1 MCRGVTRICYAMNQT
16 RTFLMFALLAVAY
29 LLFIAWEK
37 DYAPPPAQPTV
48 AGASSAAIASS
59 DGSVPGAMPGAS
71 SAAASAAAPAIAT
84 DATHAGQAPSQLI
97 SVDTDVLHLLVDT
110 RGGSVVHADLLAY
123 PNAPRT
129 HKQPNPPP
137 TVLLANDDAHFFVA
151 QSGLVSSSDTAAQ
164 DQPNHQALFH
174 SEHTAYTLANG
185 QNELQVELTWQDAA
199 GLKVTKTYSFKR
211 GSYVIGVS
219 QRIDNG
225 AAKTWQGNAYQQL
238 LRAEP
243 PKPGSWLKNYTDP
256 ESRSFQGAGWYTGEK
271 FEKLAFKDFAEKK
284 DALDSD
290 IKGGWAAMLRL
301 YFFAAWIPPANQ
313 TDHYV
318 TQTINPGSAHPRYL
332 IRAVGP
338 ALSVAP
344 GQSVDSQ
351 ARLYVGPNVQG
362 TLDAIA
368 PGLDLSIDYGMFK
381 IIAVPM
387 HAVLSFFHAITKN
400 WGLAIILLVLLIKG
414 VTWKLTAMQ
423 YKSSAK
429 MRKLAPRIQALKERY
444 GDDKQKMQQA
454 TMELYKKEKV
464 NPMGGCLPVLITMPV
479 FYGLFYVLEYSLE
492 LRHAAFLWIPDLSA
506 PDPFYILPIIYALV
520 MLGTQWLNPVAAGMD
535 PAQAKMMKVMPL
547 LFTVMFAFFP
557 AGLCLY
563 YAVNGLVGLGQ
574 QWWVTHHV
582 DREQDVV
589 KAV

>member
-1 MCRGVTRICYAMNQT
+1 MNQT
-16 RTFLMFALLAVAY
+16 RTFLMFALFAVGY
-29 LLFIAWEK
+29 LLFLAWEK
-37 DYAPPPAQPTV
+37 DYAPPPVV
-48 AGASSAAIASS
+48 AASTSTSATA
-59 DGSVPGAMPGAS
+59 DGSVPGAIPSASTAS
-71 SAAASAAAPAIAT
+71 SSVSAIGNAGADAAHAPA
-84 DATHAGQAPSQLI
+84 QLI
-97 SVDTDVLHLLVDT
+97 SITTDVLQLTVDT
-110 RGGSVVHADLLAY
+110 RGGSLVHADLLAY

-129 HKQPNPPP
+129 RKEPSPAP
-137 TVLLANDDAHFFVA
+137 TTLLDNDPTEYFVA

-164 DQPNHQALFH
+164 DQPNHQAVFE
-174 SEHTAYTLANG
+174 SAKTTYTMADG
-185 QNELQVELTWQDAA
+185 QDELKVDLTWQDAA

-211 GSYVIGVS
+211 GSYVIGLS

-225 AAKTWQGNAYQQL
+225 GSQPWTGNAYQQL
-238 LRAEP
+238 LRVAP
-243 PKPGSWLKNYTDP
+243 VATGNWLTNMSHP
-256 ESRSFQGAGWYTGEK
+256 ELRAFQGAAWYTGEK
-271 FEKLAFKDFAEKK
+271 FQKLPFKDFKEPK
-284 DALDSD
+284 DQLDSQ

-301 YFFAAWIPPANQ
+301 YFFAAWIPPADH
-313 TDHYV
+313 TEHYV
-318 TQTINPGSAHPRYL
+318 TKTINPDSAQPHYL

-344 GQSVDSQ
+344 GQSTTTD
-351 ARLYVGPNVQG
+351 ARLYLGPNVQG

-368 PGLDLSIDYGMFK
+368 PGLNLTIDYGMFK
-381 IIAVPM
+381 LIAVPM
-387 HAVLSFFHAITKN
+387 HAVLSFLDGIAHN
-400 WGLAIILLVLLIKG
+400 WGLSIILLVLLIKG
-414 VTWKLTAMQ
+414 ATWKLTAVQ

-479 FYGLFYVLEYSLE
+479 FYGLYYVLTSSLE
-492 LRHAAFLWIPDLSA
+492 LRHAPFLWIPDLSA
-506 PDPFYILPIIYALV
+506 HDPLYILPIIYALV
-520 MLGTQWLNPVAAGMD
+520 MLGTQWLNPAAAGMD

-547 LFTVMFAFFP
+547 LFTLMFAFFP

-582 DREQDVV
+582 DRDDTV
-589 KAV
+589 KAA

>member
-1 MCRGVTRICYAMNQT
+1 MNQT

-37 DYAPPPAQPTV
+37 DYAPPPPVTA
-48 AGASSAAIASS
+48 ASASSAATPSA
-59 DGSVPGAMPGAS
+59 DGSVPGAIPTTATPTAS
-71 SAAASAAAPAIAT
+71 SGTAAAIAT
-84 DATHAGQAPSQLI
+84 NVAHAGQAPSQLI
-97 SVDTDVLHLLVDT
+97 TINTDVLRLSVDT

-129 HKQPNPPP
+129 HKAPNPPP
-137 TVLLANDDAHFFVA
+137 TVLLASDDAHYFVA
-151 QSGLVSSSDTAAQ
+151 QSGLVSSSDTAPQ
-164 DQPNHQALFH
+164 DQPNHQALFQ
-174 SEHTAYTLANG
+174 SAQTAYTLADG
-185 QNELQVELTWQDAA
+185 QNELNVELTWQDAA

-225 AAKTWQGNAYQQL
+225 AAQAWQGNAYQQL
-238 LRAEP
+238 LRVEP
-243 PKPGSWLKNYTDP
+243 PKAGNWLTNMSNP
-256 ESRSFQGAGWYTGEK
+256 ESRSFQGAAWYNGEK
-271 FEKLAFKDFAEKK
+271 FEKLPFADFKKEK
-284 DALDSD
+284 DQLNSQF
-290 IKGGWAAMLRL
+290 KGGWAAMLRL
-301 YFFAAWIPPANQ
+301 YFVTAWIPPAGETEQ
-313 TDHYV
+313 YT
-318 TQTINPGSAHPRYL
+318 TQTINPDSAQPRYL

-344 GQSVDSQ
+344 GQSLTSQ
-351 ARLYVGPNVQG
+351 SRLYLGPNVQG
-362 TLDAIA
+362 TLDAVA
-368 PGLDLSIDYGMFK
+368 PGLDLAIDYGMFK

-387 HAVLSFFHAITKN
+387 HWVLSQFHAISKN
-400 WGLAIILLVLLIKG
+400 WGVAIILLVLLIKG
-414 VTWKLTAMQ
+414 LTWKLTALQ
-423 YKSSAK
+423 YKSTAK
-429 MRKLAPRIQALKERY
+429 QRKLAPRIQALKERY
-444 GDDKQKMQQA
+444 GDDKVKMQQA

-464 NPMGGCLPVLITMPV
+464 NPMGGCLPILITMPV

-520 MLGTQWLNPVAAGMD
+520 MLGTQWLNPAAAGMD

-582 DREQDVV
+582 DREQEVV
-589 KAV
+589 KAA

>member
-1 MCRGVTRICYAMNQT
+1 MNQT

-29 LLFIAWEK
+29 FLFLAWEK
-37 DYAPPPAQPTV
+37 DYAPPPPAAV
-48 AGASSAAIASS
+48 AAASSSAAIPSTT
-59 DGSVPGAMPGAS
+59 DGSVPGAIPS
-71 SAAASAAAPAIAT
+71 ASATSGNTPAIAS
-84 DATHAGQAPSQLI
+84 DAVGHAQAQLVTI
-97 SVDTDVLHLLVDT
+97 TTDVLKLTVDT

-123 PNAPRT
+123 PDAPRT
-129 HKQPNPPP
+129 HKQPNPAP
-137 TVLLANDDAHFFVA
+137 TVLLDNDPTHYFVA
-151 QSGLVSSSDTAAQ
+151 QNGLVSSSDTAPQ
-164 DQPNHQALFH
+164 DQPSHQAVFQSAKTSYVLP
-174 SEHTAYTLANG
+174 AG
-185 QNELQVELTWQDAA
+185 QDELKVDLTWQDAA

-211 GSYVIGVS
+211 GSYVIGLS

-225 AAKTWQGNAYQQL
+225 SDKPWQGNAYQQL
-238 LRAEP
+238 LRVEP
-243 PKPGSWLKNYTDP
+243 PKAGSWLANYTNP
-256 ESRSFQGAGWYTGEK
+256 EIRSFQGAAWYTGEK
-271 FEKLAFKDFAEKK
+271 FEKLLFKDFKEPK
-284 DALDSD
+284 DQLDSQ

-301 YFFAAWIPPANQ
+301 YFFAAWIPPADQ

-318 TQTINPGSAHPRYL
+318 TETINPDSAQPRYL

-344 GQSVDSQ
+344 GQSTTST
-351 ARLYVGPNVQG
+351 ARLYIGPNVQG

-368 PGLDLSIDYGMFK
+368 PGLDLTIDYGMFK
-381 IIAVPM
+381 LIAVPM
-387 HAVLSFFHAITKN
+387 HGVLSFLHGIAHN
-400 WGLAIILLVLLIKG
+400 WGVAIILLVLLIKG
-414 VTWKLTAMQ
+414 LTWKLTAMQ
-423 YKSSAK
+423 YRSSAR

-492 LRHAAFLWIPDLSA
+492 LRHAPFLWIPDLSA
-506 PDPFYILPIIYALV
+506 PDPLYILPIIYAIV
-520 MLGTQWLNPVAAGMD
+520 MLGTQWLNPAAAGMD

-574 QWWVTHHV
+574 QWWVTHHIE
-582 DREQDVV
+582 REETA
-589 KAV
+589 KAA

>member
-1 MCRGVTRICYAMNQT
+1 MNQT

-37 DYAPPPAQPTV
+37 DYAPPPQIAPASAST
-48 AGASSAAIASS
+48 SSA
-59 DGSVPGAMPGAS
+59 DGSVPGAIPTATS
-71 SAAASAAAPAIAT
+71 PTAASGTAAAIAT
-84 DATHAGQAPSQLI
+84 DAAHAGQAPSQLI
-97 SVDTDVLHLLVDT
+97 TINTDVLHLRVDT

-123 PNAPRT
+123 PNAPST
-129 HKQPNPPP
+129 HKVPNPPP
-137 TVLLANDDAHFFVA
+137 TVLLANDDTHYFVA
-151 QSGLVSSSDTAAQ
+151 QSGLVSSSDTAPQ
-164 DQPNHQALFH
+164 DQPNHQALFQ
-174 SEHTAYTLANG
+174 SAQTAYTLADG
-185 QNELQVELTWQDAA
+185 QNELNVDLTWQDAA

-225 AAKTWQGNAYQQL
+225 AAQAWQGNAYQQL
-238 LRAEP
+238 LRIEP
-243 PKPGSWLKNYTDP
+243 PHTGNWLTNMSNP
-256 ESRSFQGAGWYTGEK
+256 ESRSFQGAAWYTGEK
-271 FEKLAFKDFAEKK
+271 FEKLPFADFKKEK
-284 DALDSD
+284 DQLNSQ

-301 YFFAAWIPPANQ
+301 YFVTAWIPPAGE
-313 TDHYV
+313 TDQYT
-318 TQTINPGSAHPRYL
+318 TQTINPDSAHPRYL

-344 GQSVDSQ
+344 GQSLTSQ
-351 ARLYVGPNVQG
+351 SRLYLGPNVQG
-362 TLDAIA
+362 TLDAVA
-368 PGLDLSIDYGMFK
+368 PGLDLTIDYGMFK
-381 IIAVPM
+381 VIAVPM
-387 HAVLSFFHAITKN
+387 HWVLSQFHAISKN

-414 VTWKLTAMQ
+414 LTWKLTALQ

-444 GDDKQKMQQA
+444 GDDKVKMQQA

-479 FYGLFYVLEYSLE
+479 FYGLFYVLQYSLE
-492 LRHAAFLWIPDLSA
+492 LRHAAFMWIPDLSA
-506 PDPFYILPIIYALV
+506 PDPFYILPIIYAAV

-582 DREQDVV
+582 DREEVV
-589 KAV
+589 KAT

>member
-1 MCRGVTRICYAMNQT
+1 MNQT
-16 RTFLMFALLAVAY
+16 RTFLMFAMLAVAY
-29 LLFIAWEK
+29 LLFVAWEK
-37 DYAPPPAQPTV
+37 DYAPQPQATV
-48 AGASSAAIASS
+48 ASASSTAA
-59 DGSVPGAMPGAS
+59 DGSVPGAIPSAS
-71 SAAASAAAPAIAT
+71 TSEATPAIAA
-84 DATHAGQAPSQLI
+84 DGTHAPATPAVSQLVTI
-97 SVDTDVLHLLVDT
+97 DTDLLHLEVDT
-110 RGGSVVHADLLAY
+110 RGGSVVRADLLGY
-123 PNAPRT
+123 PQAPRT
-129 HKQPNPPP
+129 HKAPNPPP
-137 TVLLANDDAHFFVA
+137 TVLLASDESHYFVA
-151 QSGLVSSSDTAAQ
+151 QNGLVSSSDIAPQ
-164 DQPNHQALFH
+164 DQPNHQAMFQ
-174 SEHTAYTLANG
+174 SAKSSYTLAKG
-185 QNELQVELTWQDAA
+185 QDTLDIELTWQDAA
-199 GLKVTKTYSFKR
+199 GLKVTKIYSFKR
-211 GSYVIGVS
+211 GSYVIGVN

-225 AAKTWQGNAYQQL
+225 SAQTWQGNAYQQL
-238 LRAEP
+238 LRVEP
-243 PKPGSWLKNYTDP
+243 PKPSSWLKGYINP
-256 ESRSFQGAGWYTGEK
+256 ESRSFQGAAWYTGEK
-271 FEKLAFKDFAEKK
+271 FEKLPFKDFSEKK
-284 DALDSD
+284 DALDGQ

-301 YFFAAWIPPANQ
+301 YFFAAWIPPTDQ

-318 TQTINPGSAHPRYL
+318 TQTINPDSAHPRYL

-338 ALSVAP
+338 SFSVAP
-344 GQSVDSQ
+344 GKSVDTPS
-351 ARLYVGPNVQG
+351 RLYLGPNVQG

-368 PGLDLSIDYGMFK
+368 PGLNLTIDYGMFK

-387 HAVLSFFHAITKN
+387 HAVLSFFHGITKN
-400 WGLAIILLVLLIKG
+400 WGLAIILLVLAIKG
-414 VTWKLTAMQ
+414 LTWKLTAMQ
-423 YKSSAK
+423 YRSSAK
-429 MRKLAPRIQALKERY
+429 MRKLQPRIQALKERY

-574 QWWVTHHV
+574 QWWVTHHI
-582 DREQDVV
+582 DREQDMV
-589 KAV
+589 KAA

>member
-1 MCRGVTRICYAMNQT
+1 MNQT

-29 LLFIAWEK
+29 LLFVAWEK
-37 DYAPPPAQPTV
+37 DYAPRPQV
-48 AGASSAAIASS
+48 ATTSASSAAASS
-59 DGSVPGAMPGAS
+59 ADGSVPGAIPATATSTAVSGAP
-71 SAAASAAAPAIAT
+71 AAIAT
-84 DATHAGQAPSQLI
+84 DVAHAGQAPSQLI
-97 SVDTDVLHLLVDT
+97 SIDTDVLHLSIDT

-129 HKQPNPPP
+129 HKAPNPPP
-137 TVLLANDDAHFFVA
+137 TVLLANDDAHYFVA
-151 QSGLVSSSDTAAQ
+151 QSGLVSSSDTAPQ
-164 DQPNHQALFH
+164 DQPNHLALFQ
-174 SEHTAYTLANG
+174 SAKSAYALAAG
-185 QNELQVELTWQDAA
+185 QNELNVELTWQDAA

-225 AAKTWQGNAYQQL
+225 ADKPWQGNAYQQL
-238 LRAEP
+238 LRVEP
-243 PKPGSWLKNYTDP
+243 PKAGSWLANYTNP
-256 ESRSFQGAGWYTGEK
+256 ETRSFQGAAWFTGEK
-271 FEKLAFKDFAEKK
+271 FEKLSFADFKKEK
-284 DALDSD
+284 DRLDGS

-301 YFFAAWIPPANQ
+301 YFVTAWIPPAGE
-313 TDHYV
+313 TDQYT
-318 TQTINPGSAHPRYL
+318 TQTINPDSAKPRYL

-344 GQSVDSQ
+344 GQSLTSQ
-351 ARLYVGPNVQG
+351 SRLYLGPNVQG
-362 TLDAIA
+362 TLDAVA
-368 PGLDLSIDYGMFK
+368 PGLDLTIDYGMFK
-381 IIAVPM
+381 VIAVPM
-387 HAVLSFFHAITKN
+387 HWVLSQFHAIAKN

-414 VTWKLTAMQ
+414 LTWKLTAVQ

-444 GDDKQKMQQA
+444 GDDKVKMQQA

-506 PDPFYILPIIYALV
+506 ADPFYILPIIYALV
-520 MLGTQWLNPVAAGMD
+520 MLGTQWLNPAAAGMD

-582 DREQDVV
+582 DREEVL
-589 KAV
+589 KAA